1 MNRLTATMVA
11 NYNVSEYPATG
22 WNQDYARK
30 AVRMERR
37 LELAMEGLRWFDLV
51 RWGNVV
57 ETMNAYYTSESKVR
71 SYYQG
76 ANLSDNE
83 IYFPI
88 PVNQV
93 DNAGDLYK

>member
-1 MNRLTATMVA
+1 
-11 NYNVSEYPATG
+11 
-22 WNQDYARK
+22 
-30 AVRMERR
+30 MERR

-57 ETMNAYYTSESKVR
+57 ETVNAYYASEVKIR
-71 SYYQG
+71 SYYTG
-76 ANLSDNE
+76 ANLTETKS
-83 IYFPI
+83 YFPI

>member
-1 MNRLTATMVA
+1 MLASYSVE
-11 NYNVSEYPATG
+11 EYPATG
-22 WNQDYARK
+22 WNQDYARR

-37 LELAMEGLRWFDLV
+37 IELAMEGLRWFDLV

-57 ETMNAYYTSESKVR
+57 ETMNEYYASEVKLR
-71 SYYQG
+71 SYYSG
-76 ANLSDNE
+76 ANLTEDE
-83 IYFPI
+83 IFMPI

>member
-1 MNRLTATMVA
+1 
-11 NYNVSEYPATG
+11 
-22 WNQDYARK
+22 
-30 AVRMERR
+30 MERR
-37 LELAMEGLRWFDLV
+37 IELAMEGLRWFDLI
-51 RWGNVV
+51 RWGDIVN
-57 ETMNAYYTSESKVR
+57 TMNAYYASEVKIH

-76 ANLSDNE
+76 ASLSSDE